1 MKLIHCAD
9 LHLDACMESGLS
21 REKAAQRRLEILR
34 TFTRMVEKKKEKEK
48 IIYRKHRGKKS
59 TVKTETRFN
68 NYGRKLYNQYR
79 IESRGG
85 GFMSCLSLEEQL
97 KQAGITKSQFTN
109 EVMDYTMK
117 LYNDQTGIEHDY
129 QEISP
134 EDKTA

>member
-1 MKLIHCAD
+1 
-9 LHLDACMESGLS
+9 
-21 REKAAQRRLEILR
+21 
-34 TFTRMVEKKKEKEK
+34 
-48 IIYRKHRGKKS
+48 
-59 TVKTETRFN
+59 
-68 NYGRKLYNQYR
+68 
-79 IESRGG
+79 
-85 GFMSCLSLEEQL
+85 MSCLSLEEQL